1 MKLINQLRSTSDF
14 TLVKRLQHTSPL
26 IETVP
31 MTRPWSEVPQPP
43 SYPVIG
49 NGNLFLKNMNS
60 MDKLHKGL
68 RREYGDIYKTDAFGD
83 MLLHIHNPRDAQTLI
98 NNEGSQPIIPGF
110 HQLAEFR
117 RTELPTYFSET
128 TGLVSEGE
136 EWSNFRQL
144 VQQDMMRSGSALL
157 YIEEL
162 ENIAEE
168 LVEKLAEVKD
178 NEGKIE
184 IAEYMKQFALESTG
198 AIFLGSRLGVL
209 NGSET
214 GKAMIEHVD
223 VFTRKSLPLFIFPLS
238 VSNGNMMLFRY
249 SI

>member
-1 MKLINQLRSTSDF
+1 MI
-14 TLVKRLQHTSPL
+14 
-26 IETVP
+26 
-31 MTRPWSEVPQPP
+31 
-43 SYPVIG
+43 
-49 NGNLFLKNMNS
+49 
-60 MDKLHKGL
+60 
-68 RREYGDIYKTDAFGD
+68 
-83 MLLHIHNPRDAQTLI
+83 
-98 NNEGSQPIIPGF
+98 
-110 HQLAEFR
+110 R
-117 RTELPTYFSET
+117 RTELPAYFSET
-128 TGLVSEGE
+128 TGLVSEGD

>member
-1 MKLINQLRSTSDF
+1 M
-14 TLVKRLQHTSPL
+14 
-26 IETVP
+26 
-31 MTRPWSEVPQPP
+31 
-43 SYPVIG
+43 
-49 NGNLFLKNMNS
+49 
-60 MDKLHKGL
+60 
-68 RREYGDIYKTDAFGD
+68 
-83 MLLHIHNPRDAQTLI
+83 
-98 NNEGSQPIIPGF
+98 
-110 HQLAEFR
+110 AEFR

>member
-1 MKLINQLRSTSDF
+1 MI
-14 TLVKRLQHTSPL
+14 
-26 IETVP
+26 
-31 MTRPWSEVPQPP
+31 
-43 SYPVIG
+43 
-49 NGNLFLKNMNS
+49 
-60 MDKLHKGL
+60 
-68 RREYGDIYKTDAFGD
+68 
-83 MLLHIHNPRDAQTLI
+83 
-98 NNEGSQPIIPGF
+98 
-110 HQLAEFR
+110 R
-117 RTELPTYFSET
+117 RTELPAYFSET
-128 TGLVSEGE
+128 TGLVSEGD

-198 AIFLGSRLGVL
+198 AIFLGSRLRVL

-238 VSNGNMMLFRY
+238 VSNGNMVLFRY